1 MTSKIFY
8 GAFLLIAGIL
18 HFFTGLL
25 FLIASSENNTRLFT
39 GILLLGAGIMIL
51 LTGYRLF
58 RKGMLTRP
66 GAIEAA
72 ILKAAAKKNGRISEE
87 AMIAE
92 TGIKDLTL
100 FELNKMVSLQRASR
114 ETSSKGTFYIFS
126 EFQFDL
132 KFKACPYCG
141 NDYPV
146 KGGLEQCPSCGGD
159 LKITGISV
167 SGDDRFSMDI

>member
-8 GAFLLIAGIL
+8 GAFLLITGIL
-18 HFFTGLL
+18 HFSIGLL
-25 FLIASSENNTRLFT
+25 FVIASSESNTRFLT
-39 GILLLGAGIMIL
+39 GIILLGAGIMIL
-51 LTGYRLF
+51 LAGYRIF
-58 RKGMLTRP
+58 KKAMITRP

-72 ILKAAAKKNGRISEE
+72 ILKAAAKKNGRISEK
-87 AMIAE
+87 AMLAE

-100 FELNKMVSLQRASR
+100 FELNKMVSELRASR
-114 ETSSKGTFYIFS
+114 ETSAKGTFYIFP

-146 KGGLEQCPSCGGD
+146 KADLEKCPSCGGD
-159 LKITGISV
+159 LKITGTSV
-167 SGDDRFSMDI
+167 SGDDRFSMDL